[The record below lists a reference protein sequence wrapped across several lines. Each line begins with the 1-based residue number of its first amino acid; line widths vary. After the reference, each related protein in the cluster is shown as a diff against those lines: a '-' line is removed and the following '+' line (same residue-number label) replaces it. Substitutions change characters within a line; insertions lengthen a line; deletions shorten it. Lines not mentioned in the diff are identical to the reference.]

1 MGVPRFW
8 TGTLAGALSAPL
20 FILAACGSGDDSVA
34 DPPVSPS
41 ATSSST
47 GTPQRETPEAFIR
60 HFVSISNAMEMRGS
74 TKEYLALTS
83 GCKPCRSLATQIDSA
98 RREGGFYRS
107 RGWSIESMQ
116 SRVPRNVGRVDI
128 AVKSAPTSFKTSA
141 DASVQHYSGGDFTF
155 RIAIRRNGS
164 TWEVTNVA
172 QVAA

>member
-1 MGVPRFW
+1 MRPPRIL
-8 TGTLAGALSAPL
+8 TGTLAGALTAPL
-20 FILAACGSGDDSVA
+20 FLLAACGGGDDSVA

-41 ATSSST
+41 STSSST
-47 GTPQRETPEAFIR
+47 GTPQRETAEAFIR
-60 HFVSISNAMEMRGS
+60 RFVSISNAMEMRGS

-83 GCKPCRSLATQIDSA
+83 DCKPCRSLARQIGSA

-116 SRVPRNVGRVDI
+116 VHVPRNVGRVNV

-155 RIAIRRNGS
+155 RIAIRRSGS

-172 QVAA
+172 QVAT